1 MNFHWQVMEISYD
14 KLMKEMQ
21 DGKYRP
27 VYLLHGEEPYFIDNV
42 CKHIEEN
49 ALTEADKAFNYTVVY
64 GKDVSMAQIIA
75 QAQQFPMMG
84 ERQVVVVKEAQAIRN
99 YDLIGSYLDALVNTT
114 VLVFAH
120 KNKAMNKT
128 TKAYKQFKDKA
139 AVMSSSPMRDY
150 QVKKWLPQFL
160 KDAHGIG
167 IEPQAVDLLVEFQ
180 GTEVQKLVNEIN
192 KINIKKDLKT
202 ITAKLVQE
210 NIGFGKDFDIFEV
223 QDALASRN
231 KKTLA
236 RIVKYFET
244 IMKPGDI
251 IGINAIL
258 FKYFSQAF
266 VVSMSKKPKS
276 ELFAEM
282 GLSEWTYKKLKVGI
296 DNYGYKLEMAMNI
309 VKEYELRSK
318 GIGNVNVGPA
328 ELLKEMLFK
337 IVTL

>member
-1 MNFHWQVMEISYD
+1 MELSYD
-14 KLMKEMQ
+14 KLMNEMQ
-21 DGKYRP
+21 DGKFRP
-27 VYLLHGEEPYFIDNV
+27 VYLLHGAEPYFIDNV
-42 CKHIEEN
+42 CKYIEEN
-49 ALTEADKAFNYTVVY
+49 ALSETDKAFNYTVVY
-64 GKDVSMAQIIA
+64 GKDVSIAQIIS

-84 ERQVVVVKEAQAIRN
+84 ERQVVLVKEAQVIRSFDPMVN
-99 YDLIGSYLDALVNTT
+99 YLESPVGTT

-120 KNKAMNKT
+120 KVKAMNKT
-128 TKAYKQFKDKA
+128 TKAYKSFKDKA
-139 AVMSSSPMRDY
+139 VVMSSNPMRDY
-150 QVKKWLPQFL
+150 QVKKWLPGFL
-160 KDAHGIG
+160 KSEHGLS

-202 ITAKLVQE
+202 ITAKMVQE

-231 KKTLA
+231 KKTLT

-258 FKYFSQAF
+258 YKYFSQAF
-266 VVSMSKKPKS
+266 VVQKSKKNKT

-282 GLSEWTYKKLKVGI
+282 GLTEWTYKKLKIGI
-296 DNYGYKLEMAMNI
+296 DHYGYKLETAMQI
-309 VKEYELRSK
+309 VKDYELKSK
-318 GIGNVNVGPA
+318 GINNVNVGAA

-337 IVTL
+337 IVNL

>member
-1 MNFHWQVMEISYD
+1 
-14 KLMKEMQ
+14 MKEMQ
-21 DGKYRP
+21 EGKYRP

-42 CKHIEEN
+42 CKYVEEH

-64 GKDVSMAQIIA
+64 GKDVSLAQIIA
-75 QAQQFPMMG
+75 QAQQFPMLG
-84 ERQVVVVKEAQAIRN
+84 ERQVVVVKEAQVIRN
-99 YDLIGSYLDALVNTT
+99 FDMIASYLDAMVSTT

-120 KNKAMNKT
+120 KVKAMNKT

-139 AVMSSSPMRDY
+139 AVMSSNPMRDY

-160 KDAHGIG
+160 KTTYGLS

-192 KINIKKDLKT
+192 KINIKQDLKT
-202 ITAKLVQE
+202 VTAKLVQE

-266 VVSMSKKPKS
+266 VVSMSKKPKA
-276 ELFAEM
+276 ELFVEM
-282 GLSEWTYKKLKVGI
+282 GLSEWTYKKLKIGI
-296 DNYGYKLEMAMNI
+296 DNYGYKLEMAMHI